1 MYRMEDKTYD
11 KLIEEQMK
19 EAYLDYSMSVIVGRA
34 LPDVKDGL
42 KPVHRRV
49 LYAMQQIGLT
59 YNKSLKKCARIVGEV
74 LGKYHPHGDTAV
86 YDSLVR
92 MAQDFSLRYPLVKGQ
107 GNFGSVDGDN
117 AAAMRYTEA
126 KMTKIADELLFD
138 IGKETVDFTENFDGS
153 LKEPIVL
160 PAKLPNLL
168 INGSTGIAV
177 GMATNIP
184 PHNLKEVCTAI
195 LHLIDNPDCEIIDL
209 MEFVTGPDFPTGGLI
224 CGRSGI
230 RSAYLNGRG
239 RVVIRAKSNI
249 EEKKGR
255 ESIIITEIP
264 YMVNKSNML
273 QIMADLVRDK
283 RVDGISDIR
292 DESDRTGMRVV
303 IKLKKGFDPQIVLNL
318 LYKHTQLQ
326 NTFGVIMLALVDNQ
340 PRVLNLKQIL
350 EYYREHRKDVIV
362 KRTKFDLKKAED
374 REHILLGLMIAL
386 EDIDKIV
393 QGIKKSNNVNEA
405 REFLINN
412 YSLSE
417 KQSQAILDMKLQKL
431 TSLETQKIKDELEEL
446 KKLIAELKSI
456 LDSDERILGIIRDE
470 VQELIDKFGDERRSE
485 IIDVE
490 EDIDI
495 EDLIAEEDMVIT
507 RTASGY
513 VKRISVDE
521 YKTQRRGGKG
531 VIGATTKEE
540 DIMQD
545 MFIANTHDYLLCFS
559 NLGQVFWLKAY
570 QIPES
575 GRYSKGKNIV
585 NLLNLRDGERISGV
599 VRVKEFDDKHYL
611 IMVTKNGLV
620 KKTSLKAYSRPR
632 KGGIIGVKLR
642 EGDELVQV
650 RMTPGWLKFVIAS
663 RKGRAVR
670 FDEKDVRESGRNSM
684 GVRGIRLGKDDEVV
698 GMEVS
703 LSDGALLTITRRGY
717 GKRTKFEEYR
727 LINRGGKGVL
737 NIRITEKNGE
747 VVAIKTVKE
756 DDELMLVSQNG
767 VIIRVPITGIAL
779 IGRATQGVRIM
790 RLNSGDRVTTVA
802 RIDNDTKEIPEEE
815 EVSEET
821 KEEIKDNSEED
832 TKEVTEDPVPDTE
845 Q

>member
-1 MYRMEDKTYD
+1 MEDKTYD

>member
-1 MYRMEDKTYD
+1 MYKMEEKIHN
-11 KLIEEQMK
+11 KLIEDQMK
-19 EAYLDYSMSVIVGRA
+19 DAYLDYAMSVIVGRA
-34 LPDVKDGL
+34 LPDVRDGL

-59 YNKSLKKCARIVGEV
+59 YNKSFKKCARIVGEV

-92 MAQDFSLRYPLVKGQ
+92 MAQEFSLRYPLVKGQ
-107 GNFGSVDGDN
+107 GNFGSIDGDN

-126 KMTKIADELLFD
+126 KMNKIADELLSD
-138 IGKETVDFTENFDGS
+138 IQKETVNYADNFDGS
-153 LKEPIVL
+153 LKEPTVL

-168 INGSTGIAV
+168 LNGSTGIAV

-184 PHNLKEVCTAI
+184 PHNLKEVCGAI
-195 LHLIDNPDCEIIDL
+195 LHLIDNPDCEIVDL
-209 MEFVTGPDFPTGGLI
+209 MQFVTGPDFPTGGLI

-230 RSAYLNGRG
+230 RSAYVNGRG
-239 RVVIRAKSNI
+239 RVVIRAKTNI
-249 EEKKGR
+249 EEKKDR
-255 ESIIITEIP
+255 QSIIVTEIP

-273 QIMADLVRDK
+273 SLMADLVRDK
-283 RVDGISDIR
+283 RVEGISDIR

-303 IKLKKGFDPQIVLNL
+303 IKIKRGADPNVVLNS
-318 LYKHTQLQ
+318 LYKHTQMQ
-326 NTFGVIMLALVDNQ
+326 NTFGVIMLALVNNQ

-350 EYYREHRKDVIV
+350 ENYLIHRKEVV
-362 KRTKFDLKKAED
+362 VRRTKFDLKKAEE
-374 REHILLGLMIAL
+374 REHILQGLMIAL
-386 EDIDKIV
+386 EDIDNIV
-393 QGIKKSNNVNEA
+393 QGIKKSNNVEEA
-405 REFLINN
+405 RKFLMDG

-417 KQSQAILDMKLQKL
+417 KQAQAILDMKLQKL
-431 TSLETQKIKDELEEL
+431 TSLETQKIKDELDEL
-446 KKLIAELKSI
+446 LKLIAELQSI
-456 LDSDERILGIIRDE
+456 LDSDEKVLGIIKDE
-470 VQELIDKFGDERRSE
+470 VQELIDKYGDERRSE

-490 EDIDI
+490 DEIDI

-540 DIMQD
+540 DIMED
-545 MFIANTHDYLLCFS
+545 MFVANTHDYLLCFS
-559 NLGQVFWLKAY
+559 NKGQVYWLKAY

-585 NLLNLRDGERISGV
+585 NLLPVDKDEKITGV
-599 VRVKEFDDKHYL
+599 VSVKEFDDKHYL

-632 KGGIIGVKLR
+632 KGGILGIKLR

-663 RKGRAVR
+663 RNGRAVR
-670 FDEKDVRESGRNSM
+670 FDEKDVRESGRVSM
-684 GVRGIRLGKDDEVV
+684 GVRGIRLGKEDSVV

-703 LSDGALLTITRRGY
+703 SSDNTLLTVTERGY
-717 GKRTKFEEYR
+717 GKRTDFDAYR

-737 NIRITEKNGE
+737 NIKITEKNGK
-747 VVAIKTVKE
+747 VVAIKSVNE
-756 DDELMLVSQNG
+756 DEEIMLVSQSG
-767 VIIRVPITGIAL
+767 IIIRVPVSGIAH
-779 IGRATQGVRIM
+779 IGRATQGVRVM
-790 RLNSGDRVTTVA
+790 RMNSGDRVTTVA
-802 RIDNDTKEIPEEE
+802 RIPGNEVVDEE
-815 EVSEET
+815 EVSE
-821 KEEIKDNSEED
+821 
-832 TKEVTEDPVPDTE
+832 
-845 Q
+845 

>member
-1 MYRMEDKTYD
+1 MYKMEDKTYD

-153 LKEPIVL
+153 LKEPIAL

-184 PHNLKEVCTAI
+184 PHNLKEVSKAV
-195 LHLIDNPDCEIIDL
+195 LHLLDNPDCEIIDL

-230 RSAYLNGRG
+230 RSAYMNGRG
-239 RVVIRAKSNI
+239 RVVIRAKSHI

-283 RVDGISDIR
+283 RVEGISDIR

-303 IKLKKGFDPQIVLNL
+303 IKLKRGFDSQVVLNL

-350 EYYREHRKDVIV
+350 EFYRDHRKDVIV
-362 KRTKFDLKKAED
+362 KRTKFDLRKAED

-446 KKLIAELKSI
+446 KKLIAELKAI
-456 LDSDERILGIIRDE
+456 LESDEKVLSIIREE

-540 DIMQD
+540 DVMQD

-585 NLLNLRDGERISGV
+585 NLLNLREGERISGV
-599 VRVKEFDDKHYL
+599 VPVKEFDDKHYL

-684 GVRGIRLGKDDEVV
+684 GVRGIRLGKNDEVV

-703 LSDGALLTITRRGY
+703 LSDAALLTITRRGY
-717 GKRTKFEEYR
+717 GKRTDFDSYR

-737 NIRITEKNGE
+737 NIKITEKNGK
-747 VVAIKTVKE
+747 VVAIKAVTA
-756 DDELMLVSQNG
+756 DEEVMLVSQSG
-767 VIIRVPITGIAL
+767 IIIRVPVKGIAH
-779 IGRATQGVRIM
+779 IGRATQGVRVM
-790 RLNSGDRVTTVA
+790 RMNSGDRVTTVA
-802 RIDNDTKEIPEEE
+802 RVPGNGVEESEEE
-815 EVSEET
+815 ESE
-821 KEEIKDNSEED
+821 
-832 TKEVTEDPVPDTE
+832 
-845 Q
+845 